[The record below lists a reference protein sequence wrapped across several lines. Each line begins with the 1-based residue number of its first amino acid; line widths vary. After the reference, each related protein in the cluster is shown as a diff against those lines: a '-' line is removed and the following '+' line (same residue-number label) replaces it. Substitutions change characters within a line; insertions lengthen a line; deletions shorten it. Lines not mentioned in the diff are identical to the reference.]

1 MQQAIIS
8 VIHSMKLHQ
17 KKVHVCHI
25 YSKGNSVPLL
35 HTLSLCLF
43 TAPSA
48 PPYNVTILNTT
59 LFTIT
64 VGWDEVPCIHRNGNI
79 KGYRIVSS
87 IKDTN
92 VTYNVSGSQQRVTIS
107 YLQSDTEYSI
117 SVAAVNAAGVG
128 NYSTITASTLK
139 CKL

>member
-1 MQQAIIS
+1 MS
-8 VIHSMKLHQ
+8 LV
-17 KKVHVCHI
+17 
-25 YSKGNSVPLL
+25 

-48 PPYNVTILNTT
+48 PPYNITILNTT

-64 VGWDEVPCIHRNGNI
+64 VSWDEVPCIHRNGNI
-79 KGYRIVSS
+79 TGYRIVSS
-87 IKDTN
+87 IKDMR
-92 VTYNVSGSQQRVTIS
+92 VTYDIIVSQQRVTIS

-128 NYSTITASTLK
+128 DYSTITASTLK